1 MYHLTKKKGG
11 WERRGL
17 LTQIEATHED
27 KFVVHYEQ
35 LLMMSPKEDR
45 IVACSVKRLEN
56 ILRSFGEI
64 ERPQGEVLEA
74 GLDLGGNVDPAG
86 VVVGMTE
93 DLDVPV
99 QSFESMF
106 GVLCVIPCLSI
117 SKLITF
123 QRCKIRTHT
132 SESTADVGIG

>member
-1 MYHLTKKKGG
+1 M
-11 WERRGL
+11 L
-17 LTQIEATHED
+17 LTQIETTHED

-35 LLMMSPKEDR
+35 LLMMSPKEDA
-45 IVACSVKRLEN
+45 IVAGSVERLDN

-64 ERPQGEVLEA
+64 ERPQGEILEA
-74 GLDLGGNVDPAG
+74 GLNLGGNVDPAG
-86 VVVGMTE
+86 EVIGMTE
-93 DLDVPV
+93 DLDVRM

-117 SKLITF
+117 SKLISS
-123 QRCKIRTHT
+123 QRCKIITHT